1 MICVCGLNYSPD
13 VRRNFS
19 PLDSGG
25 GADDW
30 AIHWLIRTD
39 GEVNKLHTQ
48 VITGFLLGYRGEW
61 RTMMMMR
68 GGVCMCVCVAGC
80 KSVELDGV
88 HLFGICT
95 LTYLFKGPSK
105 FSLSH

>member
-1 MICVCGLNYSPD
+1 MCGSNYSPD

-48 VITGFLLGYRGEW
+48 VIAGFLLGYRGEW
-61 RTMMMMR
+61 RMMMR
-68 GGVCMCVCVAGC
+68 ERVCVCVAGC
-80 KSVELDGV
+80 KAVELDGV
-88 HLFGICT
+88 HLFSICT
-95 LTYLFKGPSK
+95 LTYLLNVPQSCLYCTQLAKC
-105 FSLSH
+105 

>member
-1 MICVCGLNYSPD
+1 VCGLNYRPD
-13 VRRNFS
+13 VRRIFLPS
-19 PLDSGG
+19 DSGG

-61 RTMMMMR
+61 RTMMMR
-68 GGVCMCVCVAGC
+68 GVCVCV
-80 KSVELDGV
+80 
-88 HLFGICT
+88 
-95 LTYLFKGPSK
+95 
-105 FSLSH
+105 

>member
-1 MICVCGLNYSPD
+1 MCGLNYSPD

-19 PLDSGG
+19 LLDSRG

-48 VITGFLLGYRGEW
+48 VIAGFLLGYRGEW
-61 RTMMMMR
+61 RTMMMMMR
-68 GGVCMCVCVAGC
+68 GGVCVYVQRAVSRWSWKDCIS
-80 KSVELDGV
+80 SVSVL
-88 HLFGICT
+88 
-95 LTYLFKGPSK
+95 
-105 FSLSH
+105 

>member
-1 MICVCGLNYSPD
+1 MRAHLKRLACGLNYSRD
-13 VRRNFS
+13 VQRHFS

-48 VITGFLLGYRGEW
+48 VIAAFYWATEEN
-61 RTMMMMR
+61 
-68 GGVCMCVCVAGC
+68 GGR
-80 KSVELDGV
+80 
-88 HLFGICT
+88 
-95 LTYLFKGPSK
+95 
-105 FSLSH
+105 